1 MHQLLLSLAVVFS
14 IFFNQVLLAD
24 TIPPA
29 AQEEPQQ
36 IIPELQG
43 YGAFTHLNKDW
54 MLLALYSNP
63 QDSAAPFDVQNVQR
77 LEIKIAA
84 EKFTSRRFR
93 SLWLET
99 LSIEH
104 GADKIAVME
113 QDLQELFDLLKGPL
127 IEGDTLVIERTS
139 AGSELKLNYHD
150 LATLSDEFLPM
161 LVQSLVG
168 KHPPTQALKSGLLGE
183 DSLRDQMKLSIR
195 FERLE
200 PTLPRIS
207 EVSRWRKHILASN

>member
-1 MHQLLLSLAVVFS
+1 MYQLFLSLAVVFT
-14 IFFNQVLLAD
+14 FFLNQSAHAELV
-24 TIPPA
+24 TPVQ
-29 AQEEPQQ
+29 QEQEAVT
-36 IIPELQG
+36 ELKG
-43 YGAFTHLNKDW
+43 YGAFSHLNKDW
-54 MLLALYSNP
+54 MLLALYSN
-63 QDSAAPFDVQNVQR
+63 AEKAETIFDVQSVQR
-77 LEIKIAA
+77 LEIKIAT

-93 SLWLET
+93 ALWLET

-104 GADKIAVME
+104 GAEKIVAME
-113 QDLQELFDLLKGPL
+113 QDLQQFFDVLQGPL
-127 IEGDTLVIERTS
+127 IEGDTLIIERT
-139 AGSELKLNYHD
+139 AGGTGLTINYYD
-150 LATLSDEFLPM
+150 LAVLSEEFLPM

-207 EVSRWRKHILASN
+207 EVSRWRKRILASN